1 MERTESV
8 IVQTAPDFEND
19 KRREMATFGWNLQ
32 GRQEIHEEGEAFGRP
47 SYLDSS
53 TYLIKTT
60 VHHYVK
66 LHFVR
71 GLNLPNLDKIRRVEK
86 EYFGLP
92 TPSFPAFVPGP
103 AILLVFWW
111 PFWILYFAL
120 YYLPHKS
127 SAQKQLADVVQQ
139 QRALLAEASALTE
152 GTLSSGAA
160 AS

>member
-1 MERTESV
+1 MERTESIV
-8 IVQTAPDFEND
+8 VQTAPDFEND
-19 KRREMATFGWNLQ
+19 KIREMAMFGWNLQ
-32 GRQEIHEEGEAFGRP
+32 GRQEIHEKGEAFGRP
-47 SYLDSS
+47 SYLDSG

-71 GLNLPNLDKIRRVEK
+71 GLNLPNLDKIRRVES

-92 TPSFPAFVPGP
+92 NPSFPALVPGP
-103 AILLVFWW
+103 AILLLFWW
-111 PFWILYFAL
+111 IFWPLYFAL

-127 SAQKQLADVVQQ
+127 SAQKQLADVLER
-139 QRALLAEASALTE
+139 QRALIAEASALTD
-152 GTLSSGAA
+152 GALASGAG